1 MASQAEPSFLEG
13 MASRAEPSFFS
24 QKLEPKPSLAEP
36 SFGSDP
42 TLLPTYPNIGHHLW
56 MSPNDYNI
64 LDQFSIKLEI
74 KQRILNRLN
83 FLILTYFQVGK

>member
-1 MASQAEPSFLEG
+1 MMSIFWPTFWPTYLPLSDFVLVKTSNFTIWCQI
-13 MASRAEPSFFS
+13 
-24 QKLEPKPSLAEP
+24 LALQP
-36 SFGSDP
+36 A
-42 TLLPTYPNIGHHLW
+42 YPNIGHHLW